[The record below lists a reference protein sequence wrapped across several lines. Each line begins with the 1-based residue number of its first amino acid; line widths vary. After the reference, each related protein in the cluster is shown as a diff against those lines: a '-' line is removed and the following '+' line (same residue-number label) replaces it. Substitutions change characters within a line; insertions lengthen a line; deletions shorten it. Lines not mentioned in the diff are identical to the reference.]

1 MVVNQEQQY
10 SVWPYGRRNALGWF
24 DTPVT
29 GTRQHC
35 LDSIELS
42 WTDLRPRSL
51 RRRMSGRG
59 GGSSGAAAPARTGRY
74 GGLEGPDPASGRGPV
89 ATSSA

>member
-1 MVVNQEQQY
+1 M
-10 SVWPYGRRNALGWF
+10 WPHGRLNALGWF
-24 DTPVT
+24 DTAVR

-42 WTDLRPRSL
+42 WTDMRPRSL

-59 GGSSGAAAPARTGRY
+59 GGDSSSGVTPVRTGRY
-74 GGLEGPDPASGRGPV
+74 GVVGAPDPAPGRGPV
-89 ATSSA
+89 ATSSV